1 MDIGDKKVL
10 LISFAKTFFTAQE
23 ELSFGLKSGCPQK
36 SNIRR
41 PRRKNRF
48 CSNFA
53 QIYLIIS
60 ENAPYIFLGQM
71 LF

>member
-1 MDIGDKKVL
+1 MEKVL
-10 LISFAKTFFTAQE
+10 ESATRAIKI
-23 ELSFGLKSGCPQK
+23 GCPQK

-41 PRRKNRF
+41 PRLKNRF

-60 ENAPYIFLGQM
+60 ENAPDIFLGQM